1 MDPEVADKLTMK
13 AMTAGSK
20 LSVVVEDI
28 SSSGFYKTWLKSAS
42 TCTIMNNDDTNDIT
56 EQVDKPE
63 HDSKDVITNLLE
75 SVLNTVTNDPI
86 ADNGFSTTTTKTSN
100 DNDDEVSINA
110 KPSRSH

>member
-56 EQVDKPE
+56 EQVGKPE
-63 HDSKDVITNLLE
+63 LTPATQSAVSLNDSKDVITNLLE
-75 SVLNTVTNDPI
+75 SVLNTQLR
-86 ADNGFSTTTTKTSN
+86 F
-100 DNDDEVSINA
+100 
-110 KPSRSH
+110 